1 VAARVHFP
9 VVFRFVFETVQLLD
23 RQRVHVGA
31 QTDRARTVSASENA
45 NYACL
50 AQSTVSFYAP
60 GIKRFGDEIS
70 CRSFFVTQFGMGVDR
85 TSKILNFS
93 VSSLN
98 FGDQFHNRVPMRF
111 RF

>member
-1 VAARVHFP
+1 
-9 VVFRFVFETVQLLD
+9 
-23 RQRVHVGA
+23 
-31 QTDRARTVSASENA
+31 
-45 NYACL
+45 
-50 AQSTVSFYAP
+50 
-60 GIKRFGDEIS
+60 
-70 CRSFFVTQFGMGVDR
+70 MGVDR